1 MDASGDCFEST
12 DASASSPQRLRLER
26 WVPPAVADWLR
37 WLAEGDEA
45 APGLFRLLADE
56 QRKAAVCA
64 DPRAAARARR
74 LAARLR
80 DELRYV
86 EALAADIRMRE
97 AYELAASSARDEY
110 LLVTLLDAIRWA
122 AFDYGYAR
130 SQWAAAAEL
139 RSDIERLAQQLA
151 RKLEA
156 AEAMDCIP
164 WGQARGALKSSAACL
179 RELTER
185 LRELDLTPK
194 RHADAD
200 MAAAAVM
207 SRKASSKAEFLR
219 ALRWAVDRDDEAA
232 AILRLPRLNRIVA
245 ACATVLTGEDV
256 SESDV
261 RNHFAR

>member
-1 MDASGDCFEST
+1 MDASGACFESADT
-12 DASASSPQRLRLER
+12 SDSSPQRLRVAR

-45 APGLFRLLADE
+45 APGLFRLLADA
-56 QRKAAVCA
+56 QRKAADCA
-64 DPRAAARARR
+64 DPKAAAHARR
-74 LAARLR
+74 LTARLR
-80 DELRYV
+80 EELRYV

-122 AFDYGYAR
+122 AFDYGHAR

-139 RSDIERLAQQLA
+139 RSDIERLAQQLV

-164 WGQARGALKSSAACL
+164 WGRAGGALKSSAACL

-185 LRELDLTPK
+185 LREIDLTPK
-194 RHADAD
+194 RHAERD
-200 MAAAAVM
+200 MLAAAVT
-207 SRKASSKAEFLR
+207 SRKANGKAEFLR
-219 ALRWAVDRDDEAA
+219 ALRWAVDRDDARDD
-232 AILRLPRLNRIVA
+232 ILRLPRLTRIVA